1 MYYWVLVLMFIH
13 MCNLRKM
20 LGRYDLQHQTF
31 QHYVYRFRIFQ
42 LGLLLRIEI
51 SLRCKN
57 IFYVLYESS
66 FKIAVTV
73 SDFIYFSN
81 TLIHN
86 SKDTMHTKK
95 GFSKRF
101 CFGINFILLGIK
113 CQKFDILKPLIWGY
127 IKLKAFYVFEWKKF
141 LKAKKLNKQN
151 FFL

>member
-1 MYYWVLVLMFIH
+1 MCYWVLVLMFIH

-20 LGRYDLQHQTF
+20 LGRFDLQHQTF
-31 QHYVYRFRIFQ
+31 QHYVYRLRIFQ
-42 LGLLLRIEI
+42 LGLLLRRAI

-57 IFYVLYESS
+57 IFYVFCATIQQALYESS

-95 GFSKRF
+95 SFSKRF

-113 CQKFDILKPLIWGY
+113 CQKFDAKY
-127 IKLKAFYVFEWKKF
+127 LKAAY
-141 LKAKKLNKQN
+141 LGLY
-151 FFL
+151 